1 MSHRVPV
8 ELVRHVAASTGLP
21 EPTAARVVA
30 DVVAFFS
37 ETTEDY
43 VRRRHTELQ
52 QRGRR
57 NSQIWELIT
66 DELARRPVAAGTLS
80 ERQLRRIVYG

>member
-1 MSHRVPV
+1 MTHRVPV
-8 ELVRHVAASTGLP
+8 ELVRDVAASTGLP

-43 VRRRHTELQ
+43 VRRRHTELR

-57 NSQIWELIT
+57 NAQIWELIT

>member
-21 EPTAARVVA
+21 EPTAARVVT
-30 DVVAFFS
+30 DVVEFFS

-43 VRRRHTELQ
+43 VRRRHTELR

-57 NSQIWELIT
+57 NSQIWELLGA
-66 DELARRPVAAGTLS
+66 ELARRPVAAGTLS